1 MKARVVFCFM
11 ILLVVTGLVQSSFA
25 ASSLPVIRIGV
36 VYDGPIPPHGWG
48 KIFRSKLFPKELLEL
63 TRGEFDVRFPP
74 KKQVRG
80 DWTVG
85 GVKKA
90 VDFLLADPSV
100 DLVLALGII
109 ASHEVSVRPH
119 LPKPAVAPFVIDE
132 KLQGLPFRDGTSGV
146 PNLNYLS
153 SPSRFVNDVKA
164 FRDLV
169 PFTKMTVLVDQ
180 VLLEALPGLGNKAK
194 REAGERG
201 VTITIVPVGTSIQPT
216 LAALPQDTDVV
227 FVTPLL
233 RLPIKEF
240 QGLVAGLIDRRLP
253 SFSMFGRPEVEQGLF
268 ATISPRTDTFRLAR
282 RVALNIHRIL
292 LGEDAGT
299 LPVTFAEREQ
309 LIINMATARAID
321 TWPSFRVLTE
331 AELLHEDQKEIPRRI
346 SLYSVMR
353 EALST
358 NLDLASADRKVA
370 AGLGAVGNAR
380 ANLLPQ
386 VNIGNRAIMIDAD
399 QANASFGNNPE
410 QAVFATG
417 NFRQLIYSDDAWA
430 NYTVQQRNQDSR
442 VAERREVQ
450 LNTAR
455 DAGVAYLNVLRTKT
469 VERIQKENL
478 RLTRSN
484 LELARVR
491 EAVGSAARDEVYRWE
506 SEIANGR
513 IDVLNAQAERQQA
526 GVALNRILYRP
537 LEEPFVTNEAGL
549 DDPLLFADNER
560 LFFYI
565 NNPRNFQVF
574 RNFEVNE
581 GIRLAPEI
589 HRLDAL
595 IAAQDR
601 TLLNA
606 ERTFWAPE
614 VALSSEVSQRYAQ
627 GGAGQ
632 GNIVA
637 PGGLDLG
644 VLQQDRTIFAVELG
658 VTFPLFAGGSK
669 AATQLEAG
677 ETLRQLRLDR
687 EASVGRIEER
697 IRSAL
702 FQAGASAPTIRLS
715 REAAESAQKNLELV
729 IDQYSRGA
737 VDIIKLLNSQNAAL
751 TANLNAANAVY
762 NFIIDIIDIQRAVG
776 QFDYFVY
783 AEERARWYKR
793 LEAYFAKAGINP
805 EKEIVRG
812 PFE

>member
-1 MKARVVFCFM
+1 MMIRVGFCLM
-11 ILLVVTGLVQSSFA
+11 ILFFSTGALHKSFA
-25 ASSLPVIRIGV
+25 ASPLPVVRIGI
-36 VYDGPIPPHGWG
+36 VYDGPMPPHGWG
-48 KIFRSKLFPKELLEL
+48 RIFRSKLFPQEILEL
-63 TRGEFDVRFPP
+63 TRGEFNVQFPSN
-74 KKQVRG
+74 KQVRG

-90 VDFLLADPSV
+90 VDYLLTDPTV
-100 DLVLALGII
+100 DLVLALGVL
-109 ASHEVSVRPH
+109 ASQEVSVRTS
-119 LPKPAVAPFVIDE
+119 LPKPAVAPFIIDE
-132 KLQGLPFRDGTSGV
+132 KLQGLPFREGTSGV
-146 PNLNYLS
+146 RNLNYLS
-153 SPSRFVNDVKA
+153 SPSKFANDVKA

-169 PFTKMTVLVDQ
+169 PFTKMTLLVDE
-180 VLLEALPGLGNKAK
+180 VLLQALPRLGNKAM
-194 REAGERG
+194 REAKERG
-201 VTITIVPVGTSIQPT
+201 VTITMVPVGTSIQPT
-216 LAALPQDTDVV
+216 LAALPLDTEVV

-233 RLPIKEF
+233 RLPVKEF
-240 QGLVAGLIDRRLP
+240 QVLVSGLIERRLP
-253 SFSMFGRPEVEQGLF
+253 SFSMFGRTEVEKGLF
-268 ATISPRTDTFRLAR
+268 ATISPETDTFRLAR

-309 LIINMATARAID
+309 LTINMATARAID

-331 AELLHEDQKEIPRRI
+331 AELLNEERKEIPRHV
-346 SLYSVMR
+346 SLYAVMR
-353 EALST
+353 EALAV

-370 AGLGAVGNAR
+370 AGLGDVGNAR

-386 VNIGNRAIMIDAD
+386 INVGNRAVMIDRD
-399 QANASFGNNPE
+399 QANAGFGNNPE

-417 NFRQLIYSDDAWA
+417 SLRQLIYSDEAWS
-430 NYTVQQRNQDSR
+430 NYTVQQKTQDSR

-450 LNTAR
+450 LDTAR
-455 DAGVAYLNVLRTKT
+455 EAGVAYLNVLRTKT
-469 VERIQKENL
+469 IERIQKENL
-478 RLTRSN
+478 KLTRSN

-491 EAVGSAARDEVYRWE
+491 EAVGAAARDEVFRWE

-513 IDVLNAQAERQQA
+513 IEVLDAQAQRQQA

-537 LEEPFVTNEAGL
+537 LEEPFVTEEAGL
-549 DDPLLFADNER
+549 DDPLLFADQQR
-560 LFFYI
+560 LFAYI
-565 NNPRNFQVF
+565 NNPRNFKVF

-581 GIRLAPEI
+581 GLRVAPEL
-589 HRLDAL
+589 HRIDAL

-614 VALSSEVSQRYAQ
+614 VAFSSEVSQRYAQ
-627 GGAGQ
+627 AGDGQ
-632 GNIVA
+632 GGIVA
-637 PGGLDLG
+637 PGGIDLG
-644 VLQQDRTIFAVELG
+644 VLQQDRTLLAFELG

-669 AATQLEAG
+669 DATQLQAS

-697 IRSAL
+697 IRSAM
-702 FQAGASAPTIRLS
+702 FQAGASAPTIRLA
-715 REAAESAQKNLELV
+715 REAAEAARKTLDLV

-737 VDIIKLLNSQNAAL
+737 VDIIKLLNSQNNAL

-762 NFIIDIIDIQRAVG
+762 NFLIDIIDIQRAVG

-783 AEERARWYKR
+783 AEERASWYQR
-793 LEAYFAKAGINP
+793 LDAFFVKAGIDP
-805 EKEIVRG
+805 SKEIVRS